1 MRLTAILLGLT
12 ALAAPLRGQQSQ
24 PPTTTPPTQNQTQL
38 IANSSSNYPLRPGD
52 ILRVEVWGQSQF
64 SGQFLVDETGH
75 FPYPLLGDFQVTNLT
90 VAQLRDRI
98 RQGLDSLFKNPF
110 VAVFPLFRIAVLG
123 EVQHP
128 GLYTVDPTLSVIDV
142 VALAGGATQYG
153 NLHKIRLLRG
163 GGEQQVSFGQGRTL
177 QEIGIRS
184 GDQILVARKT
194 FTRDDLTVLL
204 GLIQVA
210 LSAVIL
216 VNQVK

>member
-1 MRLTAILLGLT
+1 MRLTSILLCLT

-24 PPTTTPPTQNQTQL
+24 SPVSPTTQTPAQTVS
-38 IANSSSNYPLRPGD
+38 NSSSTYPLRPGD
-52 ILRVEVWGQSQF
+52 ILRVEVWGQQQF

-75 FPYPLLGDFQVTNLT
+75 FPYPLLGDLQVTNLT
-90 VAQLRDRI
+90 VAQLRERI

-153 NLHKIRLLRG
+153 DLHKIRLLRG

-184 GDQILVARKT
+184 GDQILVARRS
-194 FTRDDLTVLL
+194 FTRDDLTLLL